1 MVHFSSNS
9 VVKFNFHIGLLI
21 KKSSGIISIEY
32 IRCKEEFMRKLS
44 LLVVLMISVA
54 SSAYSQQMAA
64 KKEVPKELAMLLESE
79 KNSISVFQ
87 NTADSVVNVSN
98 LRKTKGMFDM
108 DVSEVQAGMG
118 SGLVWD
124 TAGHIVTNYHVVE
137 GGDAFIVAFREDK
150 KQYRAKIVGGDPK
163 NDLAVLKL
171 EEIPKNLKAIAKGDS
186 KSLLVGQKALAIGN
200 PLGLD
205 HTLTTGS
212 VSALDRKIKGYGG
225 VSILGMIQTDASIN
239 PGNSGGA
246 LLDSSGRLI
255 GINTMI
261 FNAGGGQ
268 ASAGL
273 GFAIPV
279 NIVKDV
285 VPQLIQF
292 GKVNRPGLG
301 IGILDDYY
309 AARFGINDGVIIK
322 FVEPKS
328 PAAKVGLVGITR
340 DRRGQYYLGDIIV
353 GINNDTIKSYD
364 DLYSTVNKYKIGD
377 KVQVKFVREGKPRTA
392 EVTLIQI

>member
-1 MVHFSSNS
+1 M
-9 VVKFNFHIGLLI
+9 L
-21 KKSSGIISIEY
+21 
-32 IRCKEEFMRKLS
+32 KLS
-44 LLVVLMISVA
+44 LFVVLMMSVV
-54 SSAYSQQMAA
+54 SPAYSQTATKPA
-64 KKEVPKELAMLLESE
+64 VKTEVSMLLESE

-98 LRKTKGMFDM
+98 LRKTKGTFDM
-108 DVSEVQAGMG
+108 DATEVQAGMG
-118 SGLVWD
+118 SGIVWD
-124 TAGHIVTNYHVVE
+124 TTGHIVTNYHVVE

-150 KQYRAKIVGGDPK
+150 KQYRAKLVGGDPK
-163 NDLAVLKL
+163 NDLAVLQL
-171 EEIPKNLKAIAKGDS
+171 EEVPKNLKAIPKGDS
-186 KSLLVGQKALAIGN
+186 KGLLVGQKALAIGN

-225 VSILGMIQTDASIN
+225 VSINGMIQTDASIN

-246 LLDSSGRLI
+246 LLDSMGRLI

-261 FNAGGGQ
+261 FNAGGSQ

-279 NIVKDV
+279 NIVKDI
-285 VPQLIQF
+285 VPQLIQY

-301 IGILDDYY
+301 IAILEDYY
-309 AARFGINDGVIIK
+309 AARFGINDGVMVK
-322 FVEPKS
+322 FIDPKG
-328 PAAKVGLVGITR
+328 PAAKAGLQGITR

-353 GINNDTIKSYD
+353 GINNETVKNYD
-364 DLYSTVNKYKIGD
+364 DLYSTVNKFKIGE
-377 KVQVKFVREGKPRTA
+377 KVKVKIVRDGKPKVID
-392 EVTLIQI
+392 VTLVQI

>member
-1 MVHFSSNS
+1 M
-9 VVKFNFHIGLLI
+9 
-21 KKSSGIISIEY
+21 
-32 IRCKEEFMRKLS
+32 KLS
-44 LLVVLMISVA
+44 LLVVLSLAFA
-54 SSAYSQQMAA
+54 SPAFSQQAVA
-64 KKEVPKELAMLLESE
+64 KKEVSMLLESE

-98 LRKTKGMFDM
+98 LRKSKGFFDM
-108 DVSEVQAGMG
+108 DATEVQAGMG

-124 TAGHIVTNYHVVE
+124 SNGHIVTNYHVVE

-150 KQYRAKIVGGDPK
+150 KQYRAKLIGGDPK

-171 EEIPKNLKAIAKGDS
+171 EEVPKNLKSIPRGDS
-186 KSLLVGQKALAIGN
+186 KGLLVGQKALAIGN

-212 VSALDRKIKGYGG
+212 ISALDRKIRGYGG
-225 VSILGMIQTDASIN
+225 VSINGMIQTDASIN

-246 LLDSSGRLI
+246 LLDSQGRLI

-261 FNAGGGQ
+261 FNAGGSQ

-285 VPQLIQF
+285 VPQLIQY
-292 GKVNRPGLG
+292 GRVNRPGLG
-301 IGILDDYY
+301 VAILEEQY
-309 AARFGINDGVIIK
+309 AARFGMGEGVMVK
-322 FVEPKS
+322 FVDPKG
-328 PAAKVGLVGITR
+328 PASKAGLQGITR
-340 DRRGQYYLGDIIV
+340 DRRGQYYIGDVIV
-353 GINNDTIKSYD
+353 GINNEEIKSYD
-364 DLYSTVNKYKIGD
+364 DLYSTINKYKIGD
-377 KVQVKFVREGKPRTA
+377 KVKVKIIRNGKPKL
-392 EVTLIQI
+392 VDITLVQI

>member
-1 MVHFSSNS
+1 M
-9 VVKFNFHIGLLI
+9 
-21 KKSSGIISIEY
+21 
-32 IRCKEEFMRKLS
+32 MKLS
-44 LLVVLMISVA
+44 LLVVLSIA
-54 SSAYSQQMAA
+54 FAAPAFSQQSAV
-64 KKEVPKELAMLLESE
+64 KKEVSMLLESE

-98 LRKTKGMFDM
+98 LRKSRGFFDM
-108 DVSEVQAGMG
+108 DASEVQAGMG

-124 TAGHIVTNYHVVE
+124 SAGHIVTNFHVVE
-137 GGDAFIVAFREDK
+137 GGDAFVVSFREDK
-150 KQYRAKIVGGDPK
+150 KQYRAKLVGGDPK

-171 EEIPKNLKAIAKGDS
+171 EEIPKNLKSIPRGDS

-225 VSILGMIQTDASIN
+225 VSINGMIQTDASIN

-246 LLDSSGRLI
+246 LLDSQGRLI

-261 FNAGGGQ
+261 FNAGGSQ

-285 VPQLIQF
+285 VPQLIQY
-292 GKVNRPGLG
+292 GRVNRPGLG
-301 IGILDDYY
+301 LAILEEQY
-309 AARFGINDGVIIK
+309 AARFGLSEGVMVK
-322 FVEPKS
+322 FVDPKG
-328 PAAKVGLVGITR
+328 PAAKAGLQGITR
-340 DRRGQYYLGDIIV
+340 DRRGQYYIGDVIV
-353 GINNDTIKSYD
+353 GINSDSIKSYD
-364 DLYSTVNKYKIGD
+364 DLYSTINKYKIGD
-377 KVQVKFVREGKPRTA
+377 KVKVKIMRDGK
-392 EVTLIQI
+392 EKLVDVTLVQI

>member
-1 MVHFSSNS
+1 MQEGVHYEIKSFSR
-9 VVKFNFHIGLLI
+9 FIGCFYQFGVF
-21 KKSSGIISIEY
+21 SY
-32 IRCKEEFMRKLS
+32 
-44 LLVVLMISVA
+44 A
-54 SSAYSQQMAA
+54 STSQN
-64 KKEVPKELAMLLESE
+64 EVSMFIVNE

-98 LRKTKGMFDM
+98 LRKNRGFFDM
-108 DVSEVQAGMG
+108 DATEVQAGMG

-124 TAGHIVTNYHVVE
+124 NLGHIVTNYHVVE
-137 GGDAFIVAFREDK
+137 GGDAFTISFRQDK
-150 KQYRAKIVGGDPK
+150 KQYRAKLIGGDPN

-171 EEIPKNLKAIAKGDS
+171 EEIPKNLKSIPRGDS
-186 KSLLVGQKALAIGN
+186 KTLLVGQKALAIGN

-212 VSALDRKIKGYGG
+212 ISALDRKIKGFGG
-225 VSILGMIQTDASIN
+225 VSINGMIQTDASIN

-246 LLDSSGRLI
+246 LLDSLGRLI

-261 FNAGGGQ
+261 FNAGGSQ

-285 VPQLIQF
+285 VPQLIQY

-301 IGILDDYY
+301 VAILEEQF
-309 AARFGINDGVIIK
+309 AARFGVTEGVMVK
-322 FVEPKS
+322 FVDPKG
-328 PAAKVGLVGITR
+328 PAASAGIQGITR
-340 DRRGQYYLGDIIV
+340 DRRGQYYSGDVIV
-353 GINNDTIKSYD
+353 GINSDEVKTYD
-364 DLYSTVNKYKIGD
+364 DLYSTINKYKKGD
-377 KVQVKFVREGKPRTA
+377 VIKVKLVRDGK
-392 EVTLIQI
+392 EKLVDVTLVQI

>member
-1 MVHFSSNS
+1 M
-9 VVKFNFHIGLLI
+9 
-21 KKSSGIISIEY
+21 
-32 IRCKEEFMRKLS
+32 KLS
-44 LLVVLMISVA
+44 LLIVLSIVFA
-54 SSAYSQQMAA
+54 SSAFSVQPAP
-64 KKEVPKELAMLLESE
+64 KNEVSMLLENE

-98 LRKTKGMFDM
+98 LRKNRGFFDM
-108 DVSEVQAGMG
+108 DATEVQAGMG

-124 TAGHIVTNYHVVE
+124 NNGHIVTNYHVVE
-137 GGDAFIVAFREDK
+137 GGDAFTISFRQDK
-150 KQYRAKIVGGDPK
+150 KQYRAKLIGGDPN

-171 EEIPKNLKAIAKGDS
+171 EEIPKNLKSIPRGDS

-212 VSALDRKIKGYGG
+212 ISALDRKIKGYGG
-225 VSILGMIQTDASIN
+225 VSINGMIQTDASIN

-246 LLDSSGRLI
+246 LLDSLGQLI

-261 FNAGGGQ
+261 FNAGGSQ

-285 VPQLIQF
+285 VPQLIQY

-301 IGILDDYY
+301 VAILEQQF
-309 AARFGINDGVIIK
+309 AARFGVIEGVMIK
-322 FVEPKS
+322 FVDPKG
-328 PAAKVGLVGITR
+328 PAAKAGLQGITR
-340 DRRGQYYLGDIIV
+340 DRRGQYYSGDLIV
-353 GINNDTIKSYD
+353 GINSDPVKTYD
-364 DLYSTVNKYKIGD
+364 DLYSNINKFKIGD
-377 KVQVKFVREGKPRTA
+377 NIKVKIIRDGKEKIINVA
-392 EVTLIQI
+392 LVQI

>member
-1 MVHFSSNS
+1 M
-9 VVKFNFHIGLLI
+9 G
-21 KKSSGIISIEY
+21 
-32 IRCKEEFMRKLS
+32 KLS
-44 LLVVLMISVA
+44 LLVVLFFVSA
-54 SSAYSQQMAA
+54 SPAFSEQAVA
-64 KKEVPKELAMLLESE
+64 KKEVSMLLESE

-98 LRKTKGMFDM
+98 LRKTKGFFNM
-108 DVSEVQAGMG
+108 DATEVQAGMG

-124 TAGHIVTNYHVVE
+124 TLGHIVTNYHVVE
-137 GGDAFIVAFREDK
+137 GGDAFVIAFREDK
-150 KQYRAKIVGGDPK
+150 KQYRAKLIGGDPK
-163 NDLAVLKL
+163 NDIAVLQL
-171 EEIPKNLKAIAKGDS
+171 TEVPKNLKAIPKGDS
-186 KSLLVGQKALAIGN
+186 KTLLVGQKALAIGN

-212 VSALDRKIKGYGG
+212 VSALDRKIVGYGG
-225 VSILGMIQTDASIN
+225 VSIQGMIQTDASIN

-246 LLDSSGRLI
+246 LLDSLGRLI

-261 FNAGGGQ
+261 FNAGGSQ

-285 VPQLIQF
+285 VPQLIQY

-301 IGILDDYY
+301 IGILDDNY
-309 AARFGINDGVIIK
+309 AARFGITEGVIVK

-328 PAAKVGLVGITR
+328 PAAKAGIVGITR

-353 GINNDTIKSYD
+353 GINNEAIKSYD
-364 DLYSTVNKYKIGD
+364 DLYSVVNTFKVGD
-377 KVQVKFVREGKPRTA
+377 KVKVKVVREGKTKA
-392 EVTLIQI
+392 VDVTLIQI